1 MVRFH
6 GRAVSSSVVVVSLLL
21 LAPAPVAAQLGGLVK
36 RAARGAVEDR
46 IEAAL
51 PFTPKAAPEFNDR
64 VLEIG
69 PGHIDGLL
77 AGFAAE
83 VEYAKGASR
92 EFEDSVK
99 AFERRHEAWE
109 RSVEEYDRAME
120 RYEPCRERFLEQ
132 EEATSTAN
140 QARTEAALEG
150 MDDEEFEE
158 YMIDLAARGEVIVRE
173 VESGKND
180 PATQRKWEEYQ
191 QEVARMSAE
200 QQRRT
205 LEATAGVLAES
216 RRQRTEDPRLVEA
229 CGAAP
234 ERQDEPMSALSGP
247 EGVLAARGAEASG
260 LTAAQYSIMRERV
273 LYWAREDGR
282 PRAMGFTEAEI
293 RVLDERSEDVEK
305 AVERM
310 RKGKVPL

>member
-21 LAPAPVAAQLGGLVK
+21 LAPASVAAQLGGLVK

-46 IEAAL
+46 VEAAL
-51 PFTPKAAPEFNDR
+51 PFTPRAAPEFNDR

-69 PGHIDGLL
+69 PSHLDGLL

-150 MDDEEFEE
+150 
-158 YMIDLAARGEVIVRE
+158 
-173 VESGKND
+173 KND

-191 QEVARMSAE
+191 QEVARMAAE
-200 QQRRT
+200 QQRRM
-205 LEATAGVLAES
+205 LEAAAGVMAES
-216 RRQRTEDPRLVEA
+216 RRERTEDPRLVEA

-234 ERQDEPMSALSGP
+234 ERQDEPMSSLSSP

-273 LYWAREDGR
+273 LYWAREEGR

-293 RVLDERSEDVEK
+293 RLLDERSEDVEK